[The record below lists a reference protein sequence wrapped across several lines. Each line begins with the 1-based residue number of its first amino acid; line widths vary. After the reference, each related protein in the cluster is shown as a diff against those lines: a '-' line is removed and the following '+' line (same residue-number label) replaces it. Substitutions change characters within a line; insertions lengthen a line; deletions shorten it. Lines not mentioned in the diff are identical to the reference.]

1 MLKKTVAIIIMGFA
15 ILSCKDAQKSPNSNK
30 TEIAIQKP
38 SFVSE
43 MNKITEEKSID
54 EAMVWFQANK
64 GLNKYGYDE
73 SELNQLG
80 YNLLYEL
87 KRPEDAIKVFRLSVT
102 KFPNSANAYD
112 SFAEAYLTNG
122 DYDLSIENY
131 RKSIKL
137 GNTVQFHLLGF
148 LQSKPYSESQIPN
161 DTTKLFITKGNWEND
176 TAFVYVQGGPDID
189 LQINEKDALHLMPN
203 ADKLLKIYPVQS
215 QILNPD
221 LLITNPILTPEQSA
235 KENLISAE
243 ILNRTVLYLKD
254 KGKKVFLIGH
264 SYGSSICLEYLNSK
278 NNLTDKTVI
287 MGLDLD
293 EDISSWNK
301 LKTGEYIRWENGENP
316 ISKTVFAWVPN
327 DYPIKS
333 SFDRIAD
340 NLTALVK
347 SNMQKNYTKL
357 LKQSDFDKLISVFAK
372 NDEANGR
379 KSKKEIEFL
388 KSKNVTAIEVEGNH
402 HSMLTAE
409 FMKKLYEN
417 LISGKPF
424 KTE

>member
-1 MLKKTVAIIIMGFA
+1 MLKKTIAIIIIGFI
-15 ILSCKDAQKSPNSNK
+15 ILSCKDAQKSSDSNK
-30 TEIAIQKP
+30 SKITNQNP

-43 MNKITEEKSID
+43 MNKITKEKGID
-54 EAMVWFQANK
+54 KAMAWFQANK
-64 GLNKYGYDE
+64 GLDKYGYNE

-80 YNLLYEL
+80 YNLLYEH
-87 KRPEDAIKVFRLSVT
+87 KRPKSAIKIFELSVT
-102 KFPNSANAYD
+102 KFPKSSNAFASY
-112 SFAEAYLTNG
+112 AEAYLTNG
-122 DYDLSIENY
+122 DYNLSIENY
-131 RKSIKL
+131 RKSITL
-137 GNTVQFHLLGF
+137 GNAIQFYQLGF
-148 LQSKPYSESQIPN
+148 LPSKPYSETQIPN
-161 DTTKLFITKGNWEND
+161 DTTKLFIAQGSWENN

-221 LLITNPILTPEQSA
+221 LLIANPILTAEQSA
-235 KENLISAE
+235 NENAISAE
-243 ILNRTVLYLKD
+243 ILNRTVSYLKD

-278 NNLTDKTVI
+278 KNLTDKTLI

-293 EDISSWNK
+293 EDISSWNQ
-301 LKTGEYIRWENGENP
+301 LNTGEYIRWENGEKP
-316 ISKTVFAWVPN
+316 VSKTVFGWVPK
-327 DYPIKS
+327 DYPIKN
-333 SFDRIAD
+333 SFDRFAD

-357 LKQSDFDKLISVFAK
+357 LKQSDFDKLISVYAK

-388 KSKNVTAIEVEGNH
+388 KSKKVTVVELEGNH
-402 HSMLTAE
+402 HSMLTAK
-409 FMKKLYEN
+409 FMKKVYEI
-417 LISGKPF
+417 LTTGKPF
-424 KTE
+424 ETK